1 MCLPTKIITCYPNNK
16 PWCDNTLRQ
25 KIVNKDK
32 AYRNRKSDPSGYR
45 SAKNSLRKAV
55 CAAKLRHKDR
65 IESIFGSGDSRKL
78 WDNMNR
84 ITNYKG
90 HKHSVRADDVTLPD
104 QLNDF
109 YARFDEANN
118 TTPTPLPIDE
128 YLPPPFSISEEDVRK
143 CFVSQKEH
151 KAAGPDEITP
161 RLLKKCNSELAKVFS
176 IIFNWSIE
184 ECSVP
189 SIFKLSTIIPI
200 PKKPSVQQLNDYRP
214 VALTSCI
221 MKCFEKIVL
230 KFIHLQNK

>member
-1 MCLPTKIITCYPNNK
+1 MWSDLNSFTDTVLEYIRFCESVCLPTKIITCYPNNK

-65 IESIFGSGDSRKL
+65 IESIFDSGDSRKL

-109 YARFDEANN
+109 YARIDEANN
-118 TTPTPLPIDE
+118 TTPTP
-128 YLPPPFSISEEDVRK
+128 
-143 CFVSQKEH
+143 H
-151 KAAGPDEITP
+151 
-161 RLLKKCNSELAKVFS
+161 
-176 IIFNWSIE
+176 
-184 ECSVP
+184 
-189 SIFKLSTIIPI
+189 
-200 PKKPSVQQLNDYRP
+200 RP
-214 VALTSCI
+214 HHTRRRWPVC
-221 MKCFEKIVL
+221 
-230 KFIHLQNK
+230 